1 MTEDAM
7 PEAERIGRYID
18 GEMDAAERAAFE
30 AALAQDPA
38 LTERVARLTDQDAR
52 LRAAFE
58 LPVDEALL
66 ARLGLADG
74 QGPAAGVA
82 PPAPMPP
89 AEVIDFAD
97 AKARRAAA
105 LAEAARAEG
114 KVAGR
119 PVSPR
124 WRWAA
129 GAAMAAVVAL
139 AVALPLWPRGEA
151 DPAASAAFQIAMDS
165 APSRTSRALESG
177 AIVVPQLSFADQA
190 GRYCREYAL
199 GGSQAGRG
207 IACRAADGRWAI
219 EAQVEGGAEPAP
231 SGGIRTAA
239 GDDTAAL
246 DAAYARL
253 GASDPFDAA
262 RENALIANQW
272 AKAGQ

>member
-1 MTEDAM
+1 M

-18 GEMDAAERAAFE
+18 GEMDIAERAAFE
-30 AALAQDPA
+30 ADLAQDPA
-38 LTERVARLTDQDAR
+38 LAGQVARLTDQDAR

-58 LPVDEALL
+58 LPVDDALL

-74 QGPAAGVA
+74 QASAVS
-82 PPAPMPP
+82 MQQ

-97 AKARRAAA
+97 AKVRRTAA
-105 LAEAARAEG
+105 LAEAAREAD
-114 KVAGR
+114 KAAGGSA
-119 PVSPR
+119 SPR

-151 DPAASAAFQIAMDS
+151 DPAASAAFQIAMNS
-165 APSRTSRALESG
+165 APSRTSQTLESG

-199 GGSQAGRG
+199 GGSQGGRG

-219 EAQVEGGAEPAP
+219 EAQVEGGAESAT

-239 GDDTAAL
+239 GDDTTAL

-253 GASDPFDAA
+253 GASDPFDAT
-262 RENALIANQW
+262 RENALIANKW
-272 AKAGQ
+272 AKAQQ